1 MDHFDYS
8 LFGLSFRSNFS
19 IPVLKSLA
27 ASSASPQVE
36 IRFGDKPRLDPTET
50 APSRSLIFA
59 SSTKVESGEPAL
71 RIWHVSNGALV
82 HLEYEDGMNF
92 WLDREGKNIWAK
104 WPETSTLADA
114 VSYLLGP
121 VLGLLLR
128 LRGIVCLH
136 ASAVAF
142 EDYAVVFAGGDG
154 AGKSTTA
161 AAFAYRGHA
170 VLSDDVVA
178 LVERDNLFYV
188 MPAYP
193 YISLW
198 PDSVE
203 MLYGPGEN
211 LPSFS
216 QNFEKRRLALD
227 AGGLHFEGQPLRVGA
242 IFILGERTSD
252 EAAPF
257 VETMTPK
264 ESLIS
269 LVANS
274 YAAHLVDKVTRAS
287 EFEFLGRLVSSV
299 PMGRLR
305 PHADPARLHHLC
317 DLVRKARG
325 LPLTDPT

>member
-1 MDHFDYS
+1 MDSFDYT

-19 IPVLKSLA
+19 IPALKNA
-27 ASSASPQVE
+27 VATFAPPQVE
-36 IRFGDKPRLDPTET
+36 IRFGDEPRLDPTET

-71 RIWHVSNGALV
+71 QIWHVSNGALV

-92 WLDREGKNIWAK
+92 WMDREGKNIWAK
-104 WPETSTLADA
+104 WPESSALADA
-114 VSYLLGP
+114 ASYLLGP
-121 VLGLLLR
+121 ALGLLLR

-142 EDYAVVFAGGDG
+142 EDHAVVFAGGDG

-161 AAFAYRGHA
+161 AAFACRGHA

-178 LVERDNLFYV
+178 LVERDNSIYV

-203 MLYGPGEN
+203 MLHGPGEN
-211 LPSFS
+211 LPPIS
-216 QNFEKRRLALD
+216 QNFEKRRLELD
-227 AGGLHFEGQPLRVGA
+227 AGGLHFQEQPLCLGA
-242 IFILGERTSD
+242 IFVLGERTSD
-252 EAAPF
+252 AAAPF
-257 VETMTPK
+257 VEMLTRK

-274 YAAHLVDKVTRAS
+274 YAAHLVDKNTRAS

-299 PMGRLR
+299 PVGRLR
-305 PHADPARLHHLC
+305 PHSNPARLQHLC
-317 DLVRKARG
+317 DLVRDARR